1 MLSIVGQMRVNPAY
15 TCIELQCMC
24 HLGLGLKESVKTMP
38 EERGGLMEQHMLII
52 RTIYYCLYQVK
63 AYQEDFE
70 AERRDKERLSEE
82 KQSAAIK
89 YEAEKTSLKL
99 QLDRCQNDLAHFTA
113 EANRLAQQLKL
124 KNQYEEER
132 YRKHLESK
140 VSRKQH
146 VCGLSSSDETYRIS
160 SFRRCP

>member
-1 MLSIVGQMRVNPAY
+1 M
-15 TCIELQCMC
+15 
-24 HLGLGLKESVKTMP
+24 
-38 EERGGLMEQHMLII
+38 
-52 RTIYYCLYQVK
+52 K

-70 AERRDKERLSEE
+70 AERRDKERLSDE
-82 KQSAAIK
+82 KQRVAIK

-124 KNQYEEER
+124 KSQYEEDK

-140 VSRKQH
+140 VRVRLAGCELH
-146 VCGLSSSDETYRIS
+146 LLRYMR
-160 SFRRCP
+160 